1 MRPDMQEVLITPGRH
16 GSGYARNEELRKI
29 RRKRVEEDETGWKQ
43 SCTPRG
49 HHNWGDRKIDQKGD
63 HVMPLKHWLEAQVG
77 RPWDDIYS
85 EIRKNNSPHNAVGAH
100 IYTHLWGFVERNP
113 TYLVDATPCG
123 QFQYNWRNN
132 PSPLRANQLYIDRD
146 GILRKAKG
154 VPDKYQEALKARP
167 VTVKQITSNTYA
179 VMNKRGVWFILKYS
193 NRMKTELRTTQVH
206 DHWEKDESGA
216 SRSISREIKYEYI
229 TPYHTQVHLK
239 RDDFATLPRCHP
251 VPLAYPYYYSTYDNR
266 RIDKGKQHW
275 YLVEYKTMNKKE
287 KQKLGIA

>member
-1 MRPDMQEVLITPGRH
+1 MRPDMQEVLITPGRR
-16 GSGYARNEELRKI
+16 GSGFSRNEELRKI
-29 RRKRVEEDETGWKQ
+29 RRKRIEDDETGWKQ

-85 EIRKNNSPHNAVGAH
+85 EIRKNNSPHSAVGAH

-113 TYLVDATPCG
+113 TYREDGTPCRS
-123 QFQYNWRNN
+123 YYYSWRETQ
-132 PSPLRANQLYIDRD
+132 PLTAGEMYIDRQ

-154 VPDKYQEALKARP
+154 LPRKE
-167 VTVKQITSNTYA
+167 VTKPQTVIQITSNQYA
-179 VMNKRGVWFILKYS
+179 VMNKKGVWFLLKYS
-193 NRMKTELRTTQVH
+193 NRMTTEQRTTHVH

-216 SRSISREIKYEYI
+216 SRSISREVKYEYI

-239 RDDFATLPRCHP
+239 RDDFTTLPRCHP

-275 YLVEYKTMNKKE
+275 YLVEYKTMSKKE
-287 KQKLGIA
+287 KQKLGLT